1 MPPSVI
7 YQIDRLI
14 HPSMAERGNENLS
27 SASRLL
33 LLVLFFLSAAEAEG
47 AAFTAAEADAAI
59 SRFQE
64 YLRIDTA
71 HPSPDYAAAAAFLRS
86 QADSLSLK
94 HETLEFVAGKPLL
107 LLKWPGR
114 RPSLPSLLLNSH
126 TDVVPAEPHKW
137 VHPPFSA
144 ALGSEGN
151 IYARG
156 SQDMKCVG
164 IQYLEAIRRLK
175 AAFFVPD
182 RTIYISFVPDE
193 EIGGTD
199 GVGALVASDTFKQ
212 MRVGVVL
219 DEGLASPRPEY
230 RVFYGERCPWWLVI
244 RAQGA
249 PGHGA
254 KLYDGSAMEN
264 VMKSVESVRRFR
276 AAQFDLVKTGTK
288 VEGEVVSVNLV
299 YLKAGIPSPTGFVMN
314 LQPSEAEVGLDI
326 RVPPNTDPKALE
338 KRIAEEWAPS
348 SRNMTY
354 EFKQKVSVDDMFG
367 KPAITAAD
375 RSNSWWILFEEAV
388 KEANGKLSKPEIFP
402 ASTDARFFRELGIP
416 AFGFS
421 PMANTPILLHDHNE
435 FLNKEEYLKGVTIYE
450 SIIKAFASYK
460 DEFEE
465 SRAEL

>member
-1 MPPSVI
+1 TAPTTLTDSSTH
-7 YQIDRLI
+7 
-14 HPSMAERGNENLS
+14 HPSIHSMEERGTGNLS
-27 SASRLL
+27 SASHLL
-33 LLVLFFLSAAEAEG
+33 LLLLLFLLSAAEAEG

-71 HPSPDYAAAAAFLRS
+71 HPNPDYAATAAFLRS
-86 QADSLSLK
+86 QADSLSLQ
-94 HETLEFVAGKPLL
+94 HETLEFVAGKPLI

-137 VHPPFSA
+137 VHAPFSA
-144 ALGSEGN
+144 ALGPEGN

-175 AAFFVPD
+175 AARFVPD

-219 DEGLASPRPEY
+219 DEGLASPRQEY

-264 VMKSVESVRRFR
+264 VMKSVEAVRRFR

-299 YLKAGIPSPTGFVMN
+299 YLKAGTPSPTVSTVNSAYFDQFHFLNCDLLLASRYLMPQGFVMN

-348 SRNMTY
+348 ARNMTY
-354 EFKQKVSVDDMFG
+354 EVCAK
-367 KPAITAAD
+367 
-375 RSNSWWILFEEAV
+375 
-388 KEANGKLSKPEIFP
+388 
-402 ASTDARFFRELGIP
+402 
-416 AFGFS
+416 
-421 PMANTPILLHDHNE
+421 
-435 FLNKEEYLKGVTIYE
+435 
-450 SIIKAFASYK
+450 
-460 DEFEE
+460 
-465 SRAEL
+465 